1 MHIYFLTYVLY
12 FRYFKGSLLTVGFL
26 MTFSQRSLV
35 LFYSPSP
42 VYIYIPSPPSL
53 EFLYFPNVLIKSLV
67 TCYSRFYCSPTPYSS
82 YPRIFFFNFSC
93 FCTYSRIGI
102 TFEEEDL
109 GVSDE
114 RELVIIFLYG
124 SRFVQYDLYGYD

>member
-42 VYIYIPSPPSL
+42 VYIYPFPSL
-53 EFLYFPNVLIKSLV
+53 IRVPLFSKCSDKITCNLLLPFLLL
-67 TCYSRFYCSPTPYSS
+67 PYSLLFL
-82 YPRIFFFNFSC
+82 PKNFFFNFSC